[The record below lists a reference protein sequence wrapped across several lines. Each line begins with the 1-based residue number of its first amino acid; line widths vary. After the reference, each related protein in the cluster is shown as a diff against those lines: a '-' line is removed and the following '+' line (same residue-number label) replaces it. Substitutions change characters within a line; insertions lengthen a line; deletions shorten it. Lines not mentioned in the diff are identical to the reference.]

1 MKQTLLIFIVFL
13 FLDQNA
19 LWAQAIATPDTLHFG
34 PVRTGT
40 SVLDSISVVNR
51 GEANVVLS
59 SWVVDGTAFQLRGDP
74 FSDAD
79 VVLPPEQAMNLR
91 IRFEPQDLVVYSMD
105 LIVETNS
112 GDVSIHL
119 SGEGVREVVVIQ
131 EILADPP
138 SDLEGDAN
146 ADGVRHRYQDEFVE
160 LLNIGFR
167 PVELDGWQLSDAG
180 TAPQAR
186 FTFPENTLLEPGE
199 RAVLFGGGS
208 PAGFSGPVFVDD
220 GTIGGGLNNRG
231 DAVFL
236 IDPTVPDTL
245 ATAAYG
251 TAADKNQS
259 LVRHPQGRGPFEL
272 HSLFPGNGALFS
284 PGRARTVIQRI
295 DVVPAD
301 TTVELGAV
309 IRFEAQAVF
318 NDGSESTIDGGVAW
332 HSTDDAIVS
341 LLDDTG
347 TAVGVGTVEI
357 TAKVLGETSI
367 PGTVVV
373 VPPFLSDLRVAPS
386 DTLLVVGDA
395 LEYRVN
401 GLNGEGVE
409 EPVRSGLVWQSSDST
424 VALPKGGNV
433 MLATGSG
440 NASVVVHLDSMSG
453 TATFRAGDRG
463 DPNADGEFDLLDA
476 LLTVYLIL
484 DMRTDAGPYER
495 SAADLNQD
503 GLVDILDLA
512 LLIRKILGV
521 PAGGAKPALAGA
533 AAWQWDG
540 ECLNIRA
547 TSGLSVILIV
557 FDGHVASVK
566 PPVGTKAVVSHAHPG
581 QTRVL
586 VFPVSADGLDG
597 GNTGLRLVTRGEAGR
612 VAEVRA
618 ADMWGRPVVFN
629 SEGTQRFGLEQNYPN
644 PFNAST
650 MLVYSLQRGDYAQL
664 RIFSTLGQEIARPI
678 DGPVAAGTHRVVWDG
693 RDAEGR
699 PAGSGVY
706 LGHLVAGKQ
715 RSVIKMV
722 LLR

>member
-1 MKQTLLIFIVFL
+1 MKKTLLIFIVFRFADL
-13 FLDQNA
+13 NP
-19 LWAQAIATPDTLHFG
+19 LWAQAIVTPDTMRFG
-34 PVRTGT
+34 PVRSGT
-40 SVLDSISVVNR
+40 SALDSVIIVNK
-51 GEANVVLS
+51 GEADMILTSGVVE
-59 SWVVDGTAFQLRGDP
+59 GAAFHLPNDP

-79 VVLPPEQAMNLR
+79 VVLSPDQPMNLR
-91 IRFEPQDLVVYSMD
+91 VRFEPQDLAVYTAN
-105 LIVETNS
+105 LIVETAS
-112 GDVSIHL
+112 GALNMHL
-119 SGEGVREVVVIQ
+119 MGEGVREVVVIQ

-138 SDLEGDAN
+138 PDLEGDAN
-146 ADGVRHRYQDEFVE
+146 GDGARHHNQDEFVE

-167 PVELDGWQLSDAG
+167 PVALDGWQLSDAG
-180 TAPQAR
+180 ATAQAR

-208 PAGFSGPVFVDD
+208 PSGFSGLVFVDD

-231 DAVFL
+231 DTVFL
-236 IDPTVPDTL
+236 INPAVSDTV

-251 TAADKNQS
+251 TAANKNQS
-259 LVRHPQGRGPFEL
+259 LVRHPQGRGPFVL
-272 HSLFPGNGALFS
+272 HSLLPGDGALFS
-284 PGRARTVIQRI
+284 PGRARGVIQRI
-295 DVVPAD
+295 EVVPAD

-309 IRFEAQAVF
+309 IRFEARAVF
-318 NDGSESTIDGGVAW
+318 ENGSVSTLDDRVSW
-332 HSTDDAIVS
+332 HSTDDAVVS
-341 LLDDTG
+341 LMDDTG
-347 TAVGVGTVEI
+347 SAVGVGTAEI
-357 TAKVLGETSI
+357 IATVVDETSI
-367 PGTVVV
+367 PGKVVV
-373 VPPFLSDLRVAPS
+373 VAPFLSDLRVAPA
-386 DTLLVVGDA
+386 DTLLVVGDT
-395 LEYRVN
+395 LEYRVD
-401 GLNGEGVE
+401 GVNADGGE
-409 EPVRSGLVWQSSDST
+409 EPIGSGLVWQSSDST
-424 VALPKGGNV
+424 VALPRGGNV
-433 MLATGSG
+433 MLAAGSG
-440 NASVVVHLDSMSG
+440 NASLVVHLDAMSG

-503 GLVDILDLA
+503 GIVDILDLA

-521 PAGGAKPALAGA
+521 PAGGAKPALASA

-547 TSGLSVILIV
+547 TSRLSAILIA
-557 FDGHVASVK
+557 FDGYVESVK
-566 PPVGTKAVVSHAHPG
+566 PPVGTKAVISHSHPG
-581 QTRVL
+581 QTRVI
-586 VFPVSADGLDG
+586 VFPVSPDGLDG
-597 GNTGLRLVTRGEAGR
+597 GNTGLRLVTRGGAGR
-612 VAEVRA
+612 VAEMRA

-629 SEGTQRFGLEQNYPN
+629 SEGTERFGLEPNYPN

-650 MLVYSLQRGDYAQL
+650 IMVYSLQRRNYAQL

-678 DGPVAAGTHRVVWDG
+678 DGPVAAGTHRIVWDG

-706 LGHLVAGKQ
+706 LVHLVAGKQ